1 MTDDDA
7 DQPER
12 DRGHDD
18 QRVEQGSKQGGQH
31 KKDHGQ
37 GDDQR
42 LLHALEGV
50 LRLFLLAHEQQAIA
64 FGAGAAEDAVQLARD
79 GAGRGDPGVHIG
91 ADPGHALGV
100 AAADLVLPAVD
111 PDIGHITQINRLP
124 RGQDDRQVLEAVRL
138 LAQGARIDHPHR
150 QPLFIPG
157 HLQDL
162 IAQIAAAHR
171 ARELVLV
178 QPEASAALIQLILIF
193 QFAGFLVMGDIM
205 HAGHA
210 FHIRADLARLRLQ
223 QGQIGAHYAELN
235 IIPGRAGIG
244 FEDTEALDARD
255 LLKLAPYFGDDLIGA
270 PRPRAVGAELQA
282 HERRHPFFDQAAG
295 HGPLQ
300 VDHELKHIAAG
311 LAAVK
316 INETDAHVSQQ
327 GPALLLG
334 HDLDQ
339 AALQALG
346 QSQAVLQA
354 VGIGR
359 LDRDKELADV
369 DVAE

>member
-1 MTDDDA
+1 M
-7 DQPER
+7 
-12 DRGHDD
+12 
-18 QRVEQGSKQGGQH
+18 
-31 KKDHGQ
+31 
-37 GDDQR
+37 
-42 LLHALEGV
+42 
-50 LRLFLLAHEQQAIA
+50 F
-64 FGAGAAEDAVQLARD
+64 
-79 GAGRGDPGVHIG
+79 
-91 ADPGHALGV
+91 
-100 AAADLVLPAVD
+100 
-111 PDIGHITQINRLP
+111 
-124 RGQDDRQVLEAVRL
+124 
-138 LAQGARIDHPHR
+138 AQGARIDHPHR

-171 ARELVLV
+171 ARELVLA
-178 QPEASAALIQLILIF
+178 QPEAFAALIQLILIF
-193 QFAGFLVMGDIM
+193 QLAGFLVMRDIM

-210 FHIRADLARLRLQ
+210 FHVGTDLARLGPQ
-223 QGQIGAHYAELN
+223 QGQIGAHDAELN
-235 IIPGRAGIG
+235 IIPGRAGVG
-244 FEDTEALDARD
+244 FEDSEALDARD

-282 HERRHPFFDQAAG
+282 HERGHPFFDKAAG

-300 VDHELKHIAAG
+300 VDHELEHIAAG

-316 INETDAHVSQQ
+316 INEADAHVGQQ